1 MEVEGCKLHD
11 VGWMKISPDGLMPT
25 FYGYAIGS
33 SYWDVAYVRPSDGV
47 AFECVINGNAS
58 HKVQHELVNG
68 DATSLVHRM
77 RSQADVSLLATYYNF
92 AFSALLKYNFTST
105 P

>member
-1 MEVEGCKLHD
+1 
-11 VGWMKISPDGLMPT
+11 MPT

-77 RSQADVSLLATYYNF
+77 RSQADVSLLTAYYNF